1 MLRAF
6 ARVRMLI
13 KAGGWCPSE
22 FDDRASIMARGPRER
37 VFSLRALRRLLAD
50 DGFTL
55 RASGHPGKCLRA
67 DHSVSLLRYKAG
79 WPTVRTALGRLAA
92 ANSSGCGAA
101 LSGLRCDL
109 SDVREKSDAQR
120 QRDAESRAIR
130 ARDGKFSARPILAKV
145 KIDPIIRDWSAV
157 RHLDNGSDRSID

>member
-1 MLRAF
+1 
-6 ARVRMLI
+6 
-13 KAGGWCPSE
+13 
-22 FDDRASIMARGPRER
+22 
-37 VFSLRALRRLLAD
+37 LLAD

-67 DHSVSLLRYKAG
+67 DHSVSFLRYKAG

-109 SDVREKSDAQR
+109 SHVREKSDGSSANVMPDLAPYQR
-120 QRDAESRAIR
+120 
-130 ARDGKFSARPILAKV
+130 RDGKFSARPILGKV
-145 KIDPIIRDWSAV
+145 KIDPIIRDWSGV